1 MPDRSQRLGVARR
14 SRDRLELAVFV
25 SPLRTNFLLSD
36 STAIEQFH
44 TALAPFFQPMPSTPP
59 GSPRSSPKTADAA
72 HFIFGFG
79 SLINADSRRRTGE
92 SGAAHPCYV
101 KNLRRFWS
109 HKVALPVAAR
119 PNPAVRG
126 VSAVSVAAVAAGDA
140 DGEYASKQFGVNGVV
155 VSVDP
160 T

>member
-1 MPDRSQRLGVARR
+1 
-14 SRDRLELAVFV
+14 
-25 SPLRTNFLLSD
+25 
-36 STAIEQFH
+36 
-44 TALAPFFQPMPSTPP
+44 MPSTPP

-101 KNLRRFWS
+101 KGLRRFWS
-109 HKVALPVAAR
+109 HKVPLPVAAR

-140 DGEYASKQFGVNGVV
+140 EYASKQFGVNGVV